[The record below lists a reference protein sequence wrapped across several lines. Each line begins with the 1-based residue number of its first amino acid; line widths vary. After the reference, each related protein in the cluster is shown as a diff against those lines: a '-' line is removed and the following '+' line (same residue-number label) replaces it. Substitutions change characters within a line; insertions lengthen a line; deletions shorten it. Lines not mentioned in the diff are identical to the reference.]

1 MISETSKSS
10 QNQALEERLS
20 NMHEQMAGVTLRLDQ
35 TERALD
41 LERAT
46 REDIIKA
53 EVERRMREA
62 EQRMRKELELEY
74 ADERAAID
82 KERQAVEQQREDM
95 LKAFELMQQKLVAE
109 TERKIRKAK
118 DEAESHFLG
127 KMAAQTAGFLKL
139 FSEMTRR
146 NNADIQGYLAK
157 FKAASEEAQAAIGNE
172 IKTRLERIF
181 KNEQS
186 KNRQIAELVR
196 MVFTQKRERF
206 LVSEEDRTSMH
217 NLLLASLEFTEEQK
231 ASYKQALETVKKYR
245 LQKEA
250 DRLARKEQHKDGHGR
265 NRIPEDMIRLPE
277 IVVYPDECIG
287 RLNEYRE
294 AFPGET
300 TEFIVPVSAKYMVQG
315 LSLIH
320 I

>member
-118 DEAESHFLG
+118 DEAESH
-127 KMAAQTAGFLKL
+127 
-139 FSEMTRR
+139 S
-146 NNADIQGYLAK
+146 
-157 FKAASEEAQAAIGNE
+157 
-172 IKTRLERIF
+172 
-181 KNEQS
+181 
-186 KNRQIAELVR
+186 
-196 MVFTQKRERF
+196 
-206 LVSEEDRTSMH
+206 
-217 NLLLASLEFTEEQK
+217 
-231 ASYKQALETVKKYR
+231 
-245 LQKEA
+245 
-250 DRLARKEQHKDGHGR
+250 
-265 NRIPEDMIRLPE
+265 
-277 IVVYPDECIG
+277 
-287 RLNEYRE
+287 
-294 AFPGET
+294 
-300 TEFIVPVSAKYMVQG
+300 
-315 LSLIH
+315 
-320 I
+320 

>member
-1 MISETSKSS
+1 MISETFKDS

-74 ADERAAID
+74 ADERAVID

-95 LKAFELMQQKLVAE
+95 LKAFELMLQKLVTE
-109 TERKIRKAK
+109 TEQKIRRAK

-127 KMAAQTAGFLKL
+127 KMAAQTEGFLKL

-146 NNADIQGYLAK
+146 NNADIQAYLAK
-157 FKAASEEAQAAIGNE
+157 FKAASEEAQVAIGNE
-172 IKTRLERIF
+172 IKERLERIF
-181 KNEQS
+181 KNGKPPIQ
-186 KNRQIAELVR
+186 
-196 MVFTQKRERF
+196 
-206 LVSEEDRTSMH
+206 
-217 NLLLASLEFTEEQK
+217 
-231 ASYKQALETVKKYR
+231 
-245 LQKEA
+245 
-250 DRLARKEQHKDGHGR
+250 RK
-265 NRIPEDMIRLPE
+265 
-277 IVVYPDECIG
+277 V
-287 RLNEYRE
+287 
-294 AFPGET
+294 A
-300 TEFIVPVSAKYMVQG
+300 
-315 LSLIH
+315 
-320 I
+320 